1 MQGWFCSPQCVLL
14 AAERIES
21 ANTAQTVSR
30 VTYTASEPVCA
41 PNARE
46 TAIAKAHEENM
57 TANRALVDAVTLLA
71 HEVGWLSQKLKD
83 GENNETKV
91 RKE

>member
-21 ANTAQTVSR
+21 ANTAQTVSQ
-30 VTYTASEPVCA
+30 VTYTASEPVYA

-57 TANRALVDAVTLLA
+57 AANKALCDAVALLA
-71 HEVGWLSQKLKD
+71 HEISWLAQKLKFPPQ
-83 GENNETKV
+83 GGN
-91 RKE
+91 